1 MNSAKPRPVRLE
13 WLLAAVLHHGSWLAS
28 SGIVFGLGLALID
41 SGGPQLAMLRDMRI
55 ATIGIALFI
64 LLPVVRVILMLIV
77 YLREHDYPLGAAALL
92 VLTIIVLGFAA
103 GLAGRR
109 QHDAPGISGARATRN
124 GSALFHS
131 SDIAGSHF
139 FLTATPRTFEPQESF
154 PARLRR
160 IEHEHHFEPYC

>member
-124 GSALFHS
+124 GSALFDP
-131 SDIAGSHF
+131 SDIAGSHS
-139 FLTATPRTFEPQESF
+139 FLTATPHTFDPQESF
-154 PARLRR
+154 PGQVK
-160 IEHEHHFEPYC
+160 EH